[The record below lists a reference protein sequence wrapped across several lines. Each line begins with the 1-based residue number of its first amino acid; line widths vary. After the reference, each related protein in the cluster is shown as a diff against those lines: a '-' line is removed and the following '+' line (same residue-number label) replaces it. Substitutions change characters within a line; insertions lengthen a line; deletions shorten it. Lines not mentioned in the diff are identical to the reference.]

1 MSLAAKLSRVM
12 PGRMAYEINRL
23 RKQYFPQQRHV
34 EEKALLE
41 AIGSRGEVM
50 SGPFKGMKYVTT
62 VAATNLADELLGTY
76 ELELHPAIENMIA
89 FDPELVID
97 IGTATGY
104 YAVGFA
110 RRCAN
115 ARVIGYDISSYARA
129 VTRRVAAVNGLSG
142 RVEVRAAC
150 TSEELEREVSRV
162 KRAAIF
168 SDCEGYEDVLM
179 DPARSPALKNAYLL
193 VEVHDMFVPGVSR
206 RVMERFAQTH
216 TLTKYAPRQRTAAD
230 LPPGVKLDARQ
241 FDQAMNEHRQASSA
255 WLELRPRG

>member
-1 MSLAAKLSRVM
+1 
-12 PGRMAYEINRL
+12 
-23 RKQYFPQQRHV
+23 
-34 EEKALLE
+34 
-41 AIGSRGEVM
+41 
-50 SGPFKGMKYVTT
+50 MKYVTT

-97 IGTATGY
+97 IGTATGTTRW
-104 YAVGFA
+104 GSPGI
-110 RRCAN
+110 RAN

-150 TSEELEREVSRV
+150 TSEELQTEVSRV

-179 DPARSPALKNAYLL
+179 DPARSPAAEERLPARRGARH
-193 VEVHDMFVPGVSR
+193 VRARGVAACDGTVRADAHTDEVR
-206 RVMERFAQTH
+206 A
-216 TLTKYAPRQRTAAD
+216 APRTAAD

-255 WLELRPRG
+255 WLELRPRVERRPSGFGTSPRARGRLMRRMESAGERANPACPAERGRT